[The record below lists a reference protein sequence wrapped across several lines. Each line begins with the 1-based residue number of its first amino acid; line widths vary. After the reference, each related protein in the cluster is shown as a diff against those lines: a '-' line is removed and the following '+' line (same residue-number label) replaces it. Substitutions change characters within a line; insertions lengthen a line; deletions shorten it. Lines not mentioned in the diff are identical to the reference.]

1 MIKRVAALA
10 RGISEDPVVM
20 GMLGLFLLGRCLDG
34 LTERA
39 GQVSERLGQVQVLA
53 QETLAAGQAVAV
65 QVDAATTAAA
75 HGTRAATARARARAD
90 NGDQAAAEAPAEVPE
105 T

>member
-10 RGISEDPVVM
+10 RGIGQDPVVM

-39 GQVSERLGQVQVLA
+39 GELSERLGQVQEQA
-53 QETLAAGQAVAV
+53 QKTLADGLEFAAQAA
-65 QVDAATTAAA
+65 AATSAARQQQ
-75 HGTRAATARARARAD
+75 RATS
-90 NGDQAAAEAPAEVPE
+90 NGAQAQAEAPAEVPE